1 MAGDN
6 IRQIVVEF
14 LIRDRASAQIRS
26 LNTAADDLGRVATDT
41 GRTMDDMGAAA
52 SGAGDE
58 VEQTGETAETTAKKT
73 ETLRNSMLALGTA
86 FTAAGAAGYLY
97 FSTMSK
103 GYAKYTGTMTAFNLM
118 AGDASATI
126 LAQLRDV
133 TRGTISNADL
143 ITAANKAMVMGI
155 EQDTLPRLA
164 EIATAA
170 ARVMGI
176 DTSYALDSIVTGIVR
191 NSPRWLDNLGIIVD
205 TTEANEAYAASI
217 GKSAAAL
224 TSEEQ
229 QMALTIAVMDKGQV
243 IIDKAGTGTDSVAT
257 AAARASAS
265 IEKMNLAMGA
275 AASGPMMA
283 WYNMVDRVASL
294 VANLPAPLQ
303 TVIASI
309 GLAGTTIAGITG
321 PLMLQAAA
329 LMFLKNQWAYFKMS
343 LIATP
348 VVSAIATGGISGLTA
363 SMYGLAAATWAAL
376 TPLLPFV
383 ALALGIG
390 GLAAL
395 ADISA
400 NGWDNS
406 FVGQM
411 FGAANP
417 NAAIPMN
424 GTQTINITS
433 TPTQNVEIT
442 GSTMSREEIEAL
454 IDTNREKLRRDS
466 ENDLKRG
473 LAAYQ

>member
-14 LIRDRASAQIRS
+14 LIRDRASAQIKS
-26 LNTAADDLGRVATDT
+26 LNTAADGLGRTATGT
-41 GRTMDDMGAAA
+41 GRTMEGMGAAA
-52 SGAGDE
+52 SGAADD
-58 VEQTGETAETTAKKT
+58 VEQTGETAETATKKT
-73 ETLRNSMLALGTA
+73 DGLRNSMLALGAA

-97 FSTMSK
+97 FDSMAK
-103 GYAKYTGTMTAFNLM
+103 AAAKYTSTYNTFARNT
-118 AGDASATI
+118 GDTT
-126 LAQLRDV
+126 AQLLADMQAS
-133 TRGTISNADL
+133 TRGTVANADL
-143 ITAANKAMVMGI
+143 VLAANRAMAMGI
-155 EQDTLPRLA
+155 EQETLPRLA
-164 EIATAA
+164 QIAEAA
-170 ARVMGI
+170 SRVMGT
-176 DTSYALDSIVTGIVR
+176 DTTQMFDNIVTGVAR
-191 NSPRWLDNLGIIVD
+191 GSPLILDNLGIIISIG
-205 TTEANEAYAASI
+205 EANEAYAKSI
-217 GKSAAAL
+217 GKTTAELTEAEQKTAL
-224 TSEEQ
+224 LYS
-229 QMALTIAVMDKGQV
+229 VMEKGQSL
-243 IIDKAGTGTDSVAT
+243 IDMAGTGTDSVAT

-283 WYNMVDRVASL
+283 WYNIVDRAASL
-294 VANLPAPLQ
+294 VANMPAPLQ
-303 TVIASI
+303 SVVASL

-329 LMFLKNQWAYFKMS
+329 LMFLKNQWTEFRGQ
-343 LIATP
+343 LITMPA
-348 VVSAIATGGISGLTA
+348 VSAIATGGIGGLTA

-395 ADISA
+395 ADISE

-417 NAAIPMN
+417 DAVIPAT

-442 GSTMSREEIEAL
+442 GSTLSREEIEAM
-454 IDTNREKLRRDS
+454 IDINREKLRRDS